1 MAPGAGPFLDP
12 VGGGRT
18 AFGIGR
24 AASVAVIVRDIPSAS
39 ALQVTYVPALGPFL
53 TFFDARCDTASVS
66 AEVFD
71 HAGAPVAG
79 QRVSLTASSSLSRD
93 HALSGRQDS

>member
-1 MAPGAGPFLDP
+1 LAVDAPPSASTG
-12 VGGGRT
+12 
-18 AFGIGR
+18 

>member
-1 MAPGAGPFLDP
+1 LALLFSLFFPAQ
-12 VGGGRT
+12 
-18 AFGIGR
+18 
-24 AASVAVIVRDIPSAS
+24 PSS
-39 ALQVTYVPALGPFL
+39 QGVPALGPFL